1 MNNFNINVKDA
12 ATGQPVLADIYL
24 LATAAGSPIM
34 VNNAPVAF
42 QTDVNG
48 NYTFTNANT
57 QVFARIQSTGYASK
71 NVTLVPGANNI
82 AIDAPG
88 ATFTVTGARTA
99 YNKYKTII
107 WLALI
112 MLVVVLGV
120 KFKVIPL

>member
-1 MNNFNINVKDA
+1 MNTFNINVKDA

-24 LATAAGSPIM
+24 LATAGGSPIM

-48 NYTFTNANT
+48 NYTFSNANT

-88 ATFTVTGARTA
+88 STFTVTGARTV
-99 YNKYKTII
+99 YNKYKTLII
-107 WLALI
+107 ISAILLLLFLAI
-112 MLVVVLGV
+112 
-120 KFKVIPL
+120 KFKVI